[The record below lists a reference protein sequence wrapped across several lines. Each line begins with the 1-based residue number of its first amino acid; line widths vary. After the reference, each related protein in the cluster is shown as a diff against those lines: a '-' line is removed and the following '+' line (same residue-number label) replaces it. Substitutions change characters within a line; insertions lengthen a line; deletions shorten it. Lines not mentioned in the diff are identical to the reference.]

1 MSGRRRLRGEFLRR
15 GAAALMFVV
24 ATACTKQNASRVAVL
39 PAPETSTALGPGDV
53 FAVSILGEK
62 DLPNEYRVQ
71 PDGTV
76 DFPYVKRVKV
86 VGLEPQEVV
95 DVLRKRLAEDRIFVD
110 PQVSLLVKQY
120 NSKKV
125 SVLGQV
131 AKPGTLGW
139 SDGMRLIEAISQAGG
154 FTAIADRDNVVLM
167 RVDRTGRVVTVS
179 LSVDEITEGR
189 EPNPLLQAGDTLR
202 VDQRAF

>member
-1 MSGRRRLRGEFLRR
+1 MTFRHWVPVLGLLLS
-15 GAAALMFVV
+15 V
-24 ATACTKQNASRVAVL
+24 AGCTKHNASRVAVL
-39 PAPETSTALGPGDV
+39 PAPETSTTLGPGDV
-53 FAVSILGEK
+53 FAVAVLGEK
-62 DLPNEYRVQ
+62 DLPLEYRVQ

-86 VGLEPQEVV
+86 AGLEPQEVV
-95 DVLRKRLAEDRIFVD
+95 DLLRRRLVEERIYSD
-110 PQVSLLVKQY
+110 PQLSLLIKQY

-125 SVLGQV
+125 NVLGQV
-131 AKPGTLGW
+131 AKPGTLSW
-139 SDGMRLIEAISQAGG
+139 SDGMRLVEAISQAGG

-167 RVDRTGRVVTVS
+167 RTDRAGKVVTVS

-189 EPNPLLQAGDTLR
+189 EPNPMLQAGDTVR

>member
-1 MSGRRRLRGEFLRR
+1 MTLRR
-15 GAAALMFVV
+15 WASVLALGLSL
-24 ATACTKQNASRVAVL
+24 AGCTKHNASRVSVL
-39 PAPETSTALGPGDV
+39 PPPETSTTLGPGDV
-53 FAVSILGEK
+53 FAVAVLGEK
-62 DLPNEYRVQ
+62 DLPLEYRVQ

-86 VGLEPQEVV
+86 SGLEPQEVV
-95 DVLRKRLAEDRIFVD
+95 DLLRKRLVEERIYSD
-110 PQVSLLVKQY
+110 PQLSLLIKQY

-125 SVLGQV
+125 NVLGQV
-131 AKPGTLGW
+131 AKPGTLSW
-139 SDGMRLIEAISQAGG
+139 SDGMRLVEAISQAGG

-167 RVDRTGRVVTVS
+167 RTDRVGRVVTVS

-189 EPNPLLQAGDTLR
+189 EPNPMLQAGDTVR

>member
-1 MSGRRRLRGEFLRR
+1 MKLRR
-15 GAAALMFVV
+15 WVPVFGLVLSLAG
-24 ATACTKQNASRVAVL
+24 CTKHNASRVSVL
-39 PAPETSTALGPGDV
+39 PPPETSTTLGPGDV
-53 FAVSILGEK
+53 FAVAVLGEK
-62 DLPNEYRVQ
+62 DLPLEYRVQ

-86 VGLEPQEVV
+86 SGLEPQEVV
-95 DVLRKRLAEDRIFVD
+95 DLLRKRLVEERIYSD
-110 PQVSLLVKQY
+110 PQLSLLIKQY

-125 SVLGQV
+125 NVLGQV
-131 AKPGTLGW
+131 AKPGTLSW
-139 SDGMRLIEAISQAGG
+139 TDGMRLVEAISQAGG

-167 RVDRTGRVVTVS
+167 RTDRAGKVVTVS

-189 EPNPLLQAGDTLR
+189 EPNPMLQAGDTVR

>member
-1 MSGRRRLRGEFLRR
+1 MKLRR
-15 GAAALMFVV
+15 WAPVLALAIAF
-24 ATACTKQNASRVAVL
+24 TGCTKHNASRVAVL
-39 PAPETSTALGPGDV
+39 PPPETSTTLGPGDV
-53 FAVSILGEK
+53 FAVAVLGEK
-62 DLPNEYRVQ
+62 DLPLEYRVQ

-95 DVLRKRLAEDRIFVD
+95 DLLRKRLVEERIYSD
-110 PQVSLLVKQY
+110 PQLSLLIKQY

-125 SVLGQV
+125 NVLGQV
-131 AKPGTLGW
+131 AKPGTLSW
-139 SDGMRLIEAISQAGG
+139 SDGMRLVEAISQAGG
-154 FTAIADRDNVVLM
+154 FTPIADRDNVVLM
-167 RVDRTGRVVTVS
+167 RIDRGGKVVTVS

-189 EPNPLLQAGDTLR
+189 EPNPMLQAGDTVR